1 KLIVP
6 VGNGRRN
13 TGRRPKK
20 MLLSLYYVTQ
30 LYVLAIFFRVKT
42 QYFPSS
48 QNKVKIFKL
57 LQFDKMSN
65 IEKNRHKKTC
75 RLTGRFQ

>member
-1 KLIVP
+1 
-6 VGNGRRN
+6 
-13 TGRRPKK
+13 
-20 MLLSLYYVTQ
+20 MLLSHYYVTQ
-30 LYVLAIFFRVKT
+30 LYVLAIFFRLKT

-48 QNKVKIFKL
+48 RNKVKNFNL

-65 IEKNRHKKTC
+65 AENNKHKKTC